1 MKIVIMAGGIGTR
14 FWPRSVPSRPKQFLA
29 LTSEE
34 TMIQETYR
42 RFTRWLPRTSV
53 YVITAAMYKTI
64 LQQQLPE
71 LPESQLLLEPEQRD
85 TGPCI
90 GLTAR
95 HFLELGDDEVIVT
108 TPSDQYIPDGRALMQ
123 ALRRAEQ
130 AAAEPG
136 TIVTLGI
143 TPTRPE
149 TAFGYIQAKED
160 SDCGRGLL
168 RVHAFMEKPSRSK
181 AESLVLQK
189 HVYWN
194 SGICI
199 WKPSTIAYY
208 MQKHQIDTWNAL
220 TLQEEEMQQAY
231 ARLPKVSV
239 DYAILEKA
247 EKIFTIP
254 VQFEWDD
261 VGMWT
266 SLDRIHPHDEDG
278 NIVQGSGST
287 YPFSAKTNILYIEQG
302 KAVVI
307 GVEDLII
314 VSTSD
319 GLLVCHKS
327 QEQQIKHV
335 LKAIEQSERG

>member
-1 MKIVIMAGGIGTR
+1 MKIVIMAGGVGTR
-14 FWPRSVPSRPKQFLA
+14 FWPRSIPSRPKQFLA

-42 RFTRWLPRTSV
+42 RFCEWLPPSSV
-53 YVITAAMYKTI
+53 YVITSANYKH
-64 LQQQLPE
+64 LVQEQLPK
-71 LPESQLLLEPEQRD
+71 LADAQLLLEPDQRD
-85 TGPCI
+85 TGPCV

-95 HFLELGDDEVIVT
+95 YFLDADDDEVIVT
-108 TPSDQYIPDGRALMQ
+108 TPSDQYIPDSKALIDSLHQ
-123 ALRRAEQ
+123 AEQ
-130 AAAEPG
+130 AALEQR

-149 TAFGYIQAKED
+149 TAFGYIQAEERSLD
-160 SDCGRGLL
+160 HGIL
-168 RVHAFMEKPSRSK
+168 RVSAFIEKPSLFK
-181 AESLVLQK
+181 AEQLVQQK

-208 MQKHQIDTWNAL
+208 MKQHQQELWTVL
-220 TLQEEEMQQAY
+220 TLPKDQLIQAY
-231 ARLPKVSV
+231 ASLPKVSV

-247 EKIFTIP
+247 ETIYTIP

-261 VGMWT
+261 VGLWT
-266 SLDRIHPHDEDG
+266 SLERIHAHDKDG
-278 NIVQGSGST
+278 NILQGAGSA
-287 YPFSAKTNILYIEQG
+287 YPYAAKTNIIFLDHG

-314 VSTSD
+314 VSTEN

-327 QEQQIKHV
+327 QEQQIKNV
-335 LKAIEQSERG
+335 LKEIELLERGH